1 MVGLAAGPRRAAL
14 NGKAPLAHAVRRL
27 LCAAPLLVSAA
38 AGAATQPPPRE
49 PQCGA
54 VTGDPALAIHACT
67 RLIEF
72 GSLDRPDL
80 AKAYYARGTE
90 WANQGNHDRAL
101 PDFDLAIELD
111 PKLAPAY
118 YNRALSWSSKGE
130 SDRAIADY
138 DIALKLRPAT
148 ANALIGRAVEYTAKG
163 DYRRALADYDQA
175 IRLEPD
181 SAAGYF
187 GRGRVFFYTDD
198 FMRAA
203 SDFYRTH
210 QIDPS
215 IYTALWLF
223 LARKRADIP
232 GEKTLA
238 QEAGTSGS
246 GPWPAPIVALYLGT
260 AAPDAV
266 MRAIPQL
273 AAGRNRDLQCEAG
286 FYVGQWHVLRGARE
300 PAAKLLKE
308 AEHTCPRTFL
318 EHEGAVAELRR
329 LQRKP

>member
-1 MVGLAAGPRRAAL
+1 MRAQHL
-14 NGKAPLAHAVRRL
+14 KRL
-27 LCAAPLLVSAA
+27 LCAAPLLAFAVSAMA
-38 AGAATQPPPRE
+38 AQPAAKE

-54 VTGDPALAIHACT
+54 PTGDPALAIQACT

-72 GSLDRPDL
+72 GSLERPDL
-80 AKAYYARGTE
+80 ARAYYARGTE

-101 PDFDLAIELD
+101 PDFDLAIDLD
-111 PKLAPAY
+111 PRFALAY
-118 YNRALSWSSKGE
+118 YNRALAWSAKGE

-138 DIALKLRPAT
+138 DTALKLRPA
-148 ANALIGRAVEYTAKG
+148 NASTLVGRAVEYTAKG
-163 DYRRALADYDQA
+163 DYRRAFADYDEA

-181 SAAGYF
+181 SPAGYF
-187 GRGRVFFYTDD
+187 GRGRVRYYTDD

-210 QIDPS
+210 QLDPG

-238 QEAGTSGS
+238 QESGTSGA

-260 AAPDAV
+260 AMPDAV
-266 MRAIPQL
+266 MRAVPQL
-273 AAGRNRDLQCEAG
+273 EAGRNRDLQCEAG
-286 FYVGQWHVLRGARE
+286 FYVGQWHALRGARE
-300 PAAKLLKE
+300 AAMKLLKE
-308 AEHTCPRTFL
+308 AEHACPRTFL
-318 EHEGAVAELRR
+318 EHEGAIAELRR